1 MKYFEEARELWLKY
15 VPRNGQSDVVEGE
28 AIRAIEKLRCEAQGN
43 GNANWDKGFEMLV
56 LYMLEV
62 LNDPAVFSPDVLA
75 EIKADVHTLLTSAE
89 DPYLEDDVYDRL
101 TDRVIEWHMAKG
113 GPIKREKNPHLYR

>member
-1 MKYFEEARELWLKY
+1 MKYFDEAKEIWLKH
-15 VPRNGQSDVVEGE
+15 VPKSGQSDVVEGE
-28 AIRAIEKLRCEAQGN
+28 VIRAIEKLRCEAQGN

-56 LYMLEV
+56 LYILDV
-62 LNDPAVFSPDVLA
+62 LNAPAVFSSAVLA
-75 EIKADVHTLLTSAE
+75 EIKADIHILLTSTE

-113 GPIKREKNPHLYR
+113 GPIKREKNPQLYR

>member
-1 MKYFEEARELWLKY
+1 MKYFDEAKEIWVKH
-15 VPRNGQSDVVEGE
+15 VPKSGQSDVVEGE
-28 AIRAIEKLRCEAQGN
+28 VIRAIEKLRCEAQGN

-56 LYMLEV
+56 LYILDV
-62 LNDPAVFSPDVLA
+62 LNDPAVFSSAVLA
-75 EIKADVHTLLTSAE
+75 EIKADIHILLTSTE

-113 GPIKREKNPHLYR
+113 GPIKREKNPPLYR

>member
-1 MKYFEEARELWLKY
+1 MKYFDEAKEIWVKH
-15 VPRNGQSDVVEGE
+15 VPKSGQSDVVEGE
-28 AIRAIEKLRCEAQGN
+28 VIRAIEKLRCEAQGN

-56 LYMLEV
+56 LYILDV
-62 LNDPAVFSPDVLA
+62 LNDPAVFRSAVLA
-75 EIKADVHTLLTSAE
+75 EIKADIHTLLTSTE

-113 GPIKREKNPHLYR
+113 GPIKREKNPQLYR

>member
-1 MKYFEEARELWLKY
+1 MKYFDEAKEIWVKH
-15 VPRNGQSDVVEGE
+15 VPKSGQSDVVEGE
-28 AIRAIEKLRCEAQGN
+28 VIRAIEKLRCEAQGN

-56 LYMLEV
+56 LYILDV
-62 LNDPAVFSPDVLA
+62 LNDPAVFSSAVLA
-75 EIKADVHTLLTSAE
+75 EIKADIHILLTSTE

-113 GPIKREKNPHLYR
+113 GPIKREKNPQLYR